1 MTLRVLLA
9 DDQALLRGAFR
20 LLLESTDGITVV
32 GEAGDGREAVRPAR
46 QPRPHGRL
54 LPLRDPAA
62 HGETTAAHEGRT
74 A

>member
-1 MTLRVLLA
+1 MTLGVPL
-9 DDQALLRGAFR
+9 D
-20 LLLESTDGITVV
+20 
-32 GEAGDGREAVRPAR
+32 DGREAVRPAR